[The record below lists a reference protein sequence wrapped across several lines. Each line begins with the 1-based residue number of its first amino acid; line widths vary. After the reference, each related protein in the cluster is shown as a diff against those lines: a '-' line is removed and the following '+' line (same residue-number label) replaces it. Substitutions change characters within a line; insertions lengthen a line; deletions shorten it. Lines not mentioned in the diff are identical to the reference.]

1 MSKPEFL
8 TKILQKG
15 KTANKRCP
23 FCKEDNSLSI
33 RNTGKSTF
41 YKFYH
46 CLNKD
51 CYARFKYGF
60 RLLKESYEILETRY
74 FYMRN
79 LTVLA
84 QIDCIYSPT
93 CPMTAVTIFSS
104 NPSSKKITSQESLDF
119 PISLEE
125 FNQLGLARKIDIA
138 ILLS

>member
-1 MSKPEFL
+1 MSKAEFL

-51 CYARFKYGF
+51 CYARFKYRF
-60 RLLKESYEILETRY
+60 RSSTSYQILETRY
-74 FYMRN
+74 FYMKD

-93 CPMTAVTIFSS
+93 CPMTSITIFSS
-104 NPSSKKITSQESLDF
+104 NPSNKKITSQESLDF
-119 PISLEE
+119 PISSEE
-125 FNQLGLARKIDIA
+125 FNQLDLARKINIA